1 MSTLN
6 GVVTI
11 QARDYQRLLER
22 DLDLEY
28 LENNGVDNWSGYGS
42 GDRRDEQD
50 DAIIRAKVEALVV
63 AGVGEL
69 TPAERQMLVLSRVCR
84 LMLEEECP
92 DATLT
97 GLSVVRLWDGWR
109 LNINGIRPDGG
120 NVRIVITPAVPA
132 DADYEGVVAT
142 LIHDWQP
149 TQPG

>member
-50 DAIIRAKVEALVV
+50 DAIIRAKVEALVA

-92 DATLT
+92 DATFT
-97 GLSVVRLWDGWR
+97 GLFVVRLWDGWR

-120 NVRIVITPAVPA
+120 SVCIVVAPAVPA